1 MDQYR
6 PMDFAVI
13 QSPQEEKH
21 FQADTEVIY
30 IVLGSAEVQ
39 IMDRVYHL
47 AKNDVLAVNSGL
59 EHQVRGS
66 GDSVVCRVNYSDG
79 LLASLYGSAENI
91 FFQCC
96 SADDPKRSY
105 LKLRQLFQELLREYL
120 KQSGR
125 NECMERALLYRILAC
140 LAGEFMDHEEKLQEG
155 RAGED
160 SERLRK
166 ILRYISRNFT
176 GSISL
181 SDLAEKMYTSSS
193 TLSRFFKK
201 QTGIYFADYVNQVRL
216 KHAVQGLLYSD
227 DSITKIAVDSGF
239 SNLSVFNRLFKEA
252 YGMPPNEYRKQE
264 RAGHQPV
271 EQVRGELKEKLE
283 EEFSDRSGTEEKSET
298 VIRSE
303 VDPLES
309 TDYRKVW
316 KQTINV
322 GSINTLLMANT
333 QYHVLYL
340 TENLGFRYVRLWNMF
355 SAPMMITDGIHTENC
370 SYDQLDI
377 VLDFLVKNNI
387 MPFLDFGVR
396 PRTAV
401 YNTSEYIFFGE
412 ESVEFQSRGAWEQA
426 VDGFIRHIVSRYGLD
441 RVSGWIFELSYDIR
455 HKSQCY
461 RDDNYNFF
469 DAYRFLWHTVREL
482 VPGAEVGGP
491 MAITETPDVF
501 VRNYL
506 DFAREQNCLPDFVS
520 ILLFPYVSE
529 EEENGLVYSATVAD
543 TFENDEVDRIR
554 SVMEETGVN
563 CRLYISEWNPTISSR
578 NFLNDS
584 CFRGSYFVKKIVE
597 LWGKAD
603 MVNVWMASDWVSN
616 YFDVRGVANGG
627 NGLLTKDTICK
638 PAYYALQFL
647 NSLGDR
653 LLKKGS
659 NYIVTKKEQG
669 GYYILLFN
677 YKMLKGECFLGGGRM
692 DDPEQVRTIYEN
704 EEPVKVELTLRS
716 MRADRYVIKRRT
728 VSPREGSLLW
738 EWEKFGYDD
747 ALTSPDVKY
756 IRQICF
762 PRITMKK
769 QKTEEGSLKLSETVG
784 PHELILIHVYE
795 ERHQ

>member
-1 MDQYR
+1 
-6 PMDFAVI
+6 
-13 QSPQEEKH
+13 
-21 FQADTEVIY
+21 
-30 IVLGSAEVQ
+30 
-39 IMDRVYHL
+39 
-47 AKNDVLAVNSGL
+47 
-59 EHQVRGS
+59 
-66 GDSVVCRVNYSDG
+66 
-79 LLASLYGSAENI
+79 
-91 FFQCC
+91 
-96 SADDPKRSY
+96 
-105 LKLRQLFQELLREYL
+105 
-120 KQSGR
+120 
-125 NECMERALLYRILAC
+125 
-140 LAGEFMDHEEKLQEG
+140 
-155 RAGED
+155 
-160 SERLRK
+160 
-166 ILRYISRNFT
+166 
-176 GSISL
+176 
-181 SDLAEKMYTSSS
+181 
-193 TLSRFFKK
+193 
-201 QTGIYFADYVNQVRL
+201 
-216 KHAVQGLLYSD
+216 
-227 DSITKIAVDSGF
+227 
-239 SNLSVFNRLFKEA
+239 
-252 YGMPPNEYRKQE
+252 
-264 RAGHQPV
+264 
-271 EQVRGELKEKLE
+271 
-283 EEFSDRSGTEEKSET
+283 
-298 VIRSE
+298 
-303 VDPLES
+303 
-309 TDYRKVW
+309 
-316 KQTINV
+316 
-322 GSINTLLMANT
+322 
-333 QYHVLYL
+333 
-340 TENLGFRYVRLWNMF
+340 
-355 SAPMMITDGIHTENC
+355 
-370 SYDQLDI
+370 
-377 VLDFLVKNNI
+377 
-387 MPFLDFGVR
+387 
-396 PRTAV
+396 
-401 YNTSEYIFFGE
+401 
-412 ESVEFQSRGAWEQA
+412 
-426 VDGFIRHIVSRYGLD
+426 
-441 RVSGWIFELSYDIR
+441 
-455 HKSQCY
+455 
-461 RDDNYNFF
+461 
-469 DAYRFLWHTVREL
+469 
-482 VPGAEVGGP
+482 

-501 VRNYL
+501 VRNFL

-769 QKTEEGSLKLSETVG
+769 QKTEEGSLRLCETVG